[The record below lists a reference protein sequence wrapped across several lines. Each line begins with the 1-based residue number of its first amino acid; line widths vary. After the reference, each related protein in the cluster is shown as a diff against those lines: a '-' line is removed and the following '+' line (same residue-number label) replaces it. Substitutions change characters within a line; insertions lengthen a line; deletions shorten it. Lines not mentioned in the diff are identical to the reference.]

1 MKIPL
6 RVLLVRHSNFSSDAV
21 WSGTSRRSAIEKK
34 MSRLRF
40 PGERGSMLEGI
51 LCKESVN
58 LRGGDAGSGILIE
71 ASVNNAHL
79 VNRNCKFQLILL
91 TVYDN
96 ISVPKGG
103 VCYFTKR
110 AS

>member
-1 MKIPL
+1 
-6 RVLLVRHSNFSSDAV
+6 
-21 WSGTSRRSAIEKK
+21 
-34 MSRLRF
+34 
-40 PGERGSMLEGI
+40 MLEGI

-103 VCYFTKR
+103 VCYFNKR